1 MRSAGFRLALACLL
15 VMAQLLVPFAHGL
28 AGAAAPGLTEI
39 CASDGL
45 RRVPI
50 GDPTAPQA
58 HHEDHCAL
66 CRVAGSMPGLAACTP
81 AWVGTQAVDEVP
93 VLAGACCFGRPFRH
107 DARARAPP
115 PAC

>member
-1 MRSAGFRLALACLL
+1 MRSTGVRFALACLL
-15 VMAQLLVPFAHGL
+15 VLAQLLVPFAHGL
-28 AGAAAPGLTEI
+28 AGAAAPGWTEI

-45 RRVPI
+45 RRVPT
-50 GDPTAPQA
+50 GDAPASQG

-66 CRVAGSMPGLAACTP
+66 CRVAGSMPGLAAGFP
-81 AWVGTQAVDEVP
+81 AWVGAQPADENP
-93 VLAGACCFGRPFRH
+93 ALAGACYFGRPVKH